1 MTCSEKRDL
10 TEIFMNIACT
20 DSSVYAEYNGASFK
34 ENIEH
39 KWSYDHFYSLG
50 WIESFSENSCL
61 NSVLSRKN
69 NVIAPIAT

>member
-20 DSSVYAEYNGASFK
+20 DSSVYAEYNGATFK
-34 ENIEH
+34 ENIDH

-50 WIESFSENSCL
+50 WIESFPENSC
-61 NSVLSRKN
+61 
-69 NVIAPIAT
+69 